1 MFHILN
7 KRRAGLT
14 LIEIMI
20 VVSIIALVAAMAV
33 PNILRARK
41 RSQATRILA
50 DLRIVDAAM
59 DLYAIETNKGKD
71 APAEWADL
79 QPYLKTNTVI
89 YNSGG
94 SGRAGQSV
102 RGLLGGCYSQAERD
116 EFWQTLR
123 CGAGGVLV
131 AVLSVI

>member
-1 MFHILN
+1 MLHILN
-7 KRRAGLT
+7 KRRVGLT

-94 SGRAGQSV
+94 KDVLGNPFVGYSVDATPKLSATSFGRLSDAV
-102 RGLLGGCYSQAERD
+102 PA
-116 EFWQTLR
+116 EFW
-123 CGAGGVLV
+123 
-131 AVLSVI
+131 SPYYP